1 MKKYLII
8 LALVLIGVGI
18 FYKKVYVPK
27 TTYEVISP
35 TSGELS
41 VEVFG
46 VGEMGAKNIYSIN
59 AQVGGEVLS
68 ILKDEGEWV
77 KKGELLVTIDSVDMP
92 QLLDGAKLSVK
103 KASLELIASK
113 KELDSLE
120 AQKSLALVTFKR
132 YEKLKKQSFA
142 SQSEY
147 DKAKADL
154 DVIEAQIKATKARIK
169 SANIEIKR
177 TKKNVE
183 AIKTKLSKF
192 SIFSPV
198 DGYVI
203 SRDVQVSQSILPSQV
218 MLKIVDPKTIWIK
231 TYVDEKI
238 STDIRVG
245 QKATIILHSQRDRK
259 YNGIVKRIVAQTDA
273 ITQEKEID
281 VAFENLPIP
290 FYINEQAEVLINT
303 KHLLNVIKIPSKV
316 LVFRDDKVGVWI
328 KEGSKAHF
336 KPLKIT
342 AKGEREVSVSNLT
355 TNDKIIVASNKKRP
369 LYEGASIR

>member
-1 MKKYLII
+1 
-8 LALVLIGVGI
+8 
-18 FYKKVYVPK
+18 
-27 TTYEVISP
+27 
-35 TSGELS
+35 
-41 VEVFG
+41 
-46 VGEMGAKNIYSIN
+46 
-59 AQVGGEVLS
+59 
-68 ILKDEGEWV
+68 
-77 KKGELLVTIDSVDMP
+77 
-92 QLLDGAKLSVK
+92 
-103 KASLELIASK
+103 
-113 KELDSLE
+113 
-120 AQKSLALVTFKR
+120 
-132 YEKLKKQSFA
+132 
-142 SQSEY
+142 
-147 DKAKADL
+147 
-154 DVIEAQIKATKARIK
+154 VIEAQIKAIKARIK

-259 YNGIVKRIVAQTDA
+259 YNGIVKRIVAQSDA

>member
-8 LALVLIGVGI
+8 LALVLIGAGI

-103 KASLELIASK
+103 KALLELIASK

-154 DVIEAQIKATKARIK
+154 DVIEAQIKAIKARIK

-259 YNGIVKRIVAQTDA
+259 YNGIVKRIVAQSDA